1 MGILCIFGCMRSW
14 IAASLVSGGAD
25 QRLLLWDV
33 KSGERIHTFLGH
45 EGAVLDLTFHPDGKS
60 VYSVSFDGTVIRWGI
75 DPEIFVLKYY
85 SEPFGQ
91 ELSEDQIFDP
101 RQPGESRKAY
111 QQRTLR
117 ADSVRSE
124 LIRKYYHR
132 YLSER

>member
-85 SEPFGQ
+85 SKPFGPIQ
-91 ELSEDQIFDP
+91 LD
-101 RQPGESRKAY
+101 RN
-111 QQRTLR
+111 
-117 ADSVRSE
+117 
-124 LIRKYYHR
+124 
-132 YLSER
+132 